1 MNNSFQ
7 NACGSSDPGDSM
19 EQTSSAAEDRGGESI
34 GDSDLR
40 QPCDIQ
46 QSRPD
51 ESEPPEFGLLDV
63 IEAFTAMRHEW
74 RTQTREN
81 RDLAAAIQGATDKL
95 LRLETKLVDSSVLT
109 EQNSEQRGVREFVEA
124 IVEIDVH
131 LSRAVDAVI
140 KSTRANL
147 LPDLLAA
154 SIQEDFE
161 NRGIISR
168 WFCRRFFKSV
178 LRIVAS
184 NLQANV
190 DHSTNE
196 GLTMVVSRI
205 RRIMSDRDIERAETV
220 GQPFDA
226 ETMHAI
232 ASVESDQHKAGHVEE
247 QLSPAYFWRGELF
260 RCADVRVAR

>member
-1 MNNSFQ
+1 MNDSFQ
-7 NACGSSDPGDSM
+7 NTCGSGDPGDPI
-19 EQTSSAAEDRGGESI
+19 EQTLSAAEDRGGETI

-46 QSRPD
+46 QSTLGD
-51 ESEPPEFGLLDV
+51 SEPPEFGLLDV

-81 RDLAAAIQGATDKL
+81 RELAAAIQGATDHL
-95 LRLETKLVDSSVLT
+95 LQLETRLVDSSVLT
-109 EQNSEQRGVREFVEA
+109 EQSVVREFVEA
-124 IVEIDVH
+124 IVEIDIH
-131 LSRAVDAVI
+131 FGRAVDAAI

-147 LPDLLAA
+147 LPELLAA

-178 LRIVAS
+178 LRVVAS

-247 QLSPAYFWRGELF
+247 QLSAAYFWRGELF
-260 RCADVRVAR
+260 RCAEVRVAR